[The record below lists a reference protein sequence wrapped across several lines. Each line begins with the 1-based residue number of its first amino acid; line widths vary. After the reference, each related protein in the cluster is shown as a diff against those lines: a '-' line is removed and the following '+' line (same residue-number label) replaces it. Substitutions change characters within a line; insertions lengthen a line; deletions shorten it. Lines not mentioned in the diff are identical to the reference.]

1 MRLIGFITFVA
12 VLPFLASCQKTEVS
26 TEVSA
31 EVSTENKIRPTA
43 EQGSAAFSPAMPMPA
58 ATLAPDTTLTRIAFG
73 SCYHPSLKS
82 GIFNEIAGQHPD
94 AFVFLGDNVYAK
106 DESDDPTLMSLR
118 QAYAD
123 LSAVESFKALR
134 ESTPLLVAWDDHD
147 YGKDD
152 AGGDFKHRE
161 FSESLYR
168 YVWNIEPSDE
178 RTSRPGVYFEQTV
191 GPKDKRVQFITLD
204 TRSFRTPLTQHP
216 DQSIGRYVES
226 QDPNQNVLGE
236 SQWKWLEDQLQKP
249 ADIRII
255 VTPIQLIADGHHW
268 EAWRVM
274 PAERERLYRLLSSS
288 SANGVIIVSGDR
300 HSAAIYALTEFEP
313 YPLYELTTSS
323 LNVPLT
329 SFVMNPIDEPGP
341 HRLIKPYYESNY
353 GLIDI
358 DWDTGQLSMMLMDE
372 ASQLIAEQTIRID
385 SLQPL
390 RFSKHRKT
398 P

>member
-1 MRLIGFITFVA
+1 MRLISLITFVA
-12 VLPFLASCQKTEVS
+12 VLPFLSGCQYTGTSPDV
-26 TEVSA
+26 
-31 EVSTENKIRPTA
+31 KIESTA
-43 EQGSAAFSPAMPMPA
+43 EQGSLEFSPAVPMPA
-58 ATLAPDTTLTRIAFG
+58 ATLAPDRALTRIALG
-73 SCYHPSLKS
+73 SCYHPSMES

-94 AFVFLGDNVYAK
+94 AFVFLGDNVYAE

-118 QAYAD
+118 QAYAN
-123 LSAVESFKALR
+123 LAAVESFKALR

-152 AGGDFKHRE
+152 AGGDFRHRE
-161 FSESLYR
+161 FSESLYA
-168 YVWNIEPSDE
+168 YAWDIEPSDE
-178 RTSRPGVYFEQTV
+178 RASRPGVYFEQTV
-191 GPKDKRVQFITLD
+191 GPIGKRVQFITLD
-204 TRSFRTPLTQHP
+204 TRYFRTPLTRHP
-216 DQSIGRYVES
+216 DQNIGRYVES

-236 SQWKWLEDQLQKP
+236 TQWKWFEEQLRKP

-288 SANGVIIVSGDR
+288 RANGVIVVSGDR
-300 HSAAIYALTEFEP
+300 HSAAIYELTEFEP

-329 SFVMNPIDEPGP
+329 SFVKNPVDEPGP
-341 HRLIKPYYESNY
+341 HRLMNPYYESNY

-358 DWDTGQLSMMLMDE
+358 DWDTGQLSMKLMDE
-372 ASQLIAEQTIRID
+372 ASKLIAEKVIPID
-385 SLQPL
+385 SLQP
-390 RFSKHRKT
+390 
-398 P
+398 

>member
-1 MRLIGFITFVA
+1 MRLISFITFVA
-12 VLPFLASCQKTEVS
+12 VLPLLFIGQDTRASTAKDIGS
-26 TEVSA
+26 
-31 EVSTENKIRPTA
+31 TA
-43 EQGSAAFSPAMPMPA
+43 ELVSLEFFPAVPMPA
-58 ATLAPDTTLTRIAFG
+58 AALAADTALTRVAFG
-73 SCYHPSLKS
+73 SCYHPSLES

-94 AFVFLGDNVYAK
+94 AFVFLGDNVYAE

-118 QAYAD
+118 QAYAN

-134 ESTPLLVAWDDHD
+134 KSTPLLVAWDDHD

-161 FSESLYR
+161 FSESLYT
-168 YVWNIEPSDE
+168 YAWNIEQSDE
-178 RTSRPGVYFEQTV
+178 RTSRPGVYLERTV
-191 GPKDKRVQFITLD
+191 GPVGKRVQFITLD
-204 TRSFRTPLTQHP
+204 TRSFRTSLTRHP
-216 DQSIGRYVES
+216 DQDIGRYVES

-236 SQWKWLEDQLQKP
+236 TQWKWLAEQLRRP

-268 EAWRVM
+268 ESWRIM

-288 SANGVIIVSGDR
+288 KANGVVVVSGDR

-329 SFVMNPIDEPGP
+329 SFVKNPVDEPGP
-341 HRLIKPYYESNY
+341 HRLINPYYESNY

-358 DWDTGQLSMMLMDE
+358 DWDAGELSMKLMDE
-372 ASQLIAEQTIRID
+372 SSQLIAEQIIRID
-385 SLQPL
+385 SLRP
-390 RFSKHRKT
+390 
-398 P
+398 

>member
-1 MRLIGFITFVA
+1 MRLISFITFVA
-12 VLPFLASCQKTEVS
+12 VLPLLFIGQDTRASTAKDIGS
-26 TEVSA
+26 
-31 EVSTENKIRPTA
+31 TA
-43 EQGSAAFSPAMPMPA
+43 ELVSLEFFPAVPMPA
-58 ATLAPDTTLTRIAFG
+58 AALASDTALTRIAFG
-73 SCYHPSLKS
+73 SCYHPSLQS
-82 GIFNEIAGQHPD
+82 GIFNEIAGQHPG
-94 AFVFLGDNVYAK
+94 AFVFLGDNVYAE

-118 QAYAD
+118 QAYAN

-134 ESTPLLVAWDDHD
+134 KSTPLLVAWDDHD

-168 YVWNIEPSDE
+168 YAWNIEQSDE
-178 RTSRPGVYFEQTV
+178 RTSRPGVYLERTV
-191 GPKDKRVQFITLD
+191 GPIGKRVQFITLD
-204 TRSFRTPLTQHP
+204 TRSFRTPLTRHP
-216 DQSIGRYVES
+216 DQDIGRYVES

-236 SQWKWLEDQLQKP
+236 TQWKWLAEQLRRP

-268 EAWRVM
+268 ESWRIM
-274 PAERERLYRLLSSS
+274 PAERERLYQLLSSS
-288 SANGVIIVSGDR
+288 KANGVVVVSGDR

-329 SFVMNPIDEPGP
+329 SFVKNPVDEPGP
-341 HRLIKPYYESNY
+341 HRLVNPYYESNY

-358 DWDTGQLSMMLMDE
+358 DWDAGELSMKLMDE
-372 ASQLIAEQTIRID
+372 TSQMIAEQIIRID
-385 SLQPL
+385 SLRP
-390 RFSKHRKT
+390 
-398 P
+398 